1 MIRSCLILA
10 VLAALAVTGCDTG
23 TEAPATESVQA
34 HALAHTQ
41 PNYVCPMHPQITS
54 DEPGNC
60 PICGMNLVPRDIEP
74 MPDDDVV
81 VRISAEVRNN
91 LGVRTETVIFEPLPR
106 VIDAVGQVT
115 YDESRVR
122 HVHARAEG
130 WVQRVYVSSVGD
142 RVARG
147 KPLVELFSPVL
158 ESAQEEYLQA
168 LRMGGKA
175 LVAASESRLR
185 SLGIGEDEIERL
197 RKERKVDG
205 FIVFRSEMDG
215 VVTQL
220 AVRDGMFVRPATD
233 MVVLADLDRVW
244 VEADVLTRQAG
255 WLAPGLP
262 ATVRL
267 DQSEG
272 PALQGEL
279 SYVYPEADPVT
290 RAVRVRL
297 SFANPGGRLMP
308 NSFATVRISE
318 AGASPVL
325 QIPREALIRTSR
337 ETRVILD
344 LGDNRFEPRAV
355 TVAYESGHMAA
366 VVDGLA
372 AGERV
377 VVSGQ
382 FMLDSEAS
390 LRSELERV
398 TTDPESSSMP
408 SGHQH

>member
-1 MIRSCLILA
+1 MIRFHLILA
-10 VLAALAVTGCDTG
+10 LLATQLLAGCDTAI
-23 TEAPATESVQA
+23 EAPVPEDVQA
-34 HALAHTQ
+34 HAVAHTQ
-41 PNYVCPMHPQITS
+41 PGYVCPMHPQITS
-54 DEPGNC
+54 EEPGTC
-60 PICGMNLVPRDIEP
+60 PICGMDLVQRQLESAL
-74 MPDDDVV
+74 DDSVV

-91 LGVRTETVIFEPLPR
+91 LGVRTETVGFEPLPR

-115 YDESRVR
+115 YDESQVR

-142 RVARG
+142 RIAKG

-158 ESAQEEYLQA
+158 ESAQQEYLQA
-168 LRMGGKA
+168 LRMGGDA
-175 LVAASESRLR
+175 LVSASESRLR
-185 SLGIGEDEIERL
+185 SLGIGEDEIARL

-220 AVRDGMFVRPATD
+220 SVRDGMFVRPATD

-244 VEADVLTRQAG
+244 IEADVLTRQAG

-262 ATVRL
+262 ATVSL

-272 PALQGEL
+272 PALRGEL

-308 NSFATVRISE
+308 NSFATVRIKETGS
-318 AGASPVL
+318 APVL
-325 QIPREALIRTSR
+325 QVPREALIRTSR

-344 LGDNRFEPRAV
+344 LGDNRFQPRGV
-355 TVAYESGHMAA
+355 TVAYESGRMAA
-366 VVDGLA
+366 ITDGLS
-372 AGERV
+372 AGDRV

-390 LRSELERV
+390 LRSELQRV
-398 TTDPESSSMP
+398 TSGSEPASAP
-408 SGHQH
+408 SAHQH